1 MKKKLFSQLFLLF
14 IAVATLLFAV
24 GCNCDKSKLYNTWVL
39 EKYGPENALKTVIT
53 GNPPVM
59 PEILLTLT
67 DTSKFNGNDG
77 CNLIFGTYTP
87 GDWCKIKFENISST
101 AMYCSQD
108 GIMEQ
113 ASAITALIR
122 NANKFE
128 VTDTQLKLCT
138 PAQEILQYRKK

>member
-14 IAVATLLFAV
+14 VAVAALLFAV

-53 GNPPVM
+53 SNPPVT
-59 PEILLTLT
+59 EILLILT

-77 CNLIFGTYTP
+77 CNLISGTYTTA
-87 GDWCKIKFENISST
+87 DWCKIKFENIIST
-101 AMYCSQD
+101 NMYCNQD

-122 NANKFE
+122 SANKFE

-138 PAQEILQYRKK
+138 PTHEILQYRKK